1 MLAVIDFIKK
11 WGVIMLKHVVAAIQ
25 MNCELGN
32 KEGNLLKAQT
42 LIKQALEQQATLIV
56 LPELFNTGYRVED
69 QDWQYAETIPGET
82 TSYLQRIATQHDITI
97 IGCILERGEI
107 EGMIFDTAFVI
118 AKNGILGKYRKTHL
132 WDQEN
137 LRFTRGDTLSVIQ
150 KGDLKM
156 GLQICYEIGFPEGAR
171 LLTLQGANLLI
182 YPSAFSEKRYYVW
195 DTASKARAIENGC
208 FVIAANRSG
217 IEKQS
222 TNFGGKSRI
231 IDPQGNVLI
240 EATKEDECIVATIDI
255 QQVIQQRREVP
266 YLRDLNKVL
275 FYPSL

>member
-25 MNCELGN
+25 MNCALGN
-32 KEGNLLKAQT
+32 KDGNLQKAKT
-42 LIKQALEQQATLIV
+42 LIEQALEQHATFIV
-56 LPELFNTGYRVED
+56 LPELFNTGYRVEE

-118 AKNGILGKYRKTHL
+118 AKNGVLGKYRKTHL
-132 WDQEN
+132 WNQEN

-171 LLTLQGANLLI
+171 ILTLQGANMLI
-182 YPSAFSEKRYYVW
+182 YPSAFGEKRYYVW

-222 TNFGGKSRI
+222 TYFGGKSRI

-240 EATKEDECIVATIDI
+240 EATQEDECIVATIDI
-255 QQVIQQRREVP
+255 QRVIQQRREVP

>member
-1 MLAVIDFIKK
+1 MT
-11 WGVIMLKHVVAAIQ
+11 LKHVVAAIQ

-32 KEGNLLKAQT
+32 KEGNLQKAQT
-42 LIKQALEQQATLIV
+42 LIAQALEQQATLIV
-56 LPELFNTGYRVED
+56 LPELFNTGYRVEE

-82 TSYLQRIATQHDITI
+82 TEFLQRMATQHEVKI

-107 EGMIFDTAFVI
+107 EGTIFDTAFVI

-137 LRFTRGDTLSVIQ
+137 LRFNRGDALAVIHQ
-150 KGDLKM
+150 EDLKI

-171 LLTLQGANLLI
+171 ILTLQGANVLI
-182 YPSAFSEKRYYVW
+182 YPSAFGEQRYYIW

-208 FVIAANRSG
+208 YVIAANRSG

-222 TNFGGKSRI
+222 TQFGGKSRI
-231 IDPQGNVLI
+231 IDPQGKVLV
-240 EATKEDECIVATIDI
+240 EAVQEDECIVATIDL
-255 QQVIQQRREVP
+255 QRVIQQRREVP
-266 YLRDLNKVL
+266 YLRDLNKAI
-275 FYPSL
+275 FHPSE